1 VLFVTKHPSIVKI
14 NFLEACCYAPSYDSG
29 YTSHCTE
36 AIVMSNSTII
46 EANKTNLN
54 HLAGHAIF
62 SVAMKK
68 AKGKY
73 IYILLIGE
81 AALLLDLKDVE
92 QQITQDFKFPTKIS
106 RSTINPEDSYN
117 PMRKQYHSTKILK
130 EMLDEFPSDALK
142 IIGITSSDL
151 FIPIL
156 TFVFGEAQLDGKVG
170 IVSSA
175 RLQQEFYGLPPNQ
188 ALLKRRLIKEIKH
201 ELGHTFGIV
210 HCSLRECVM
219 SVANNIADVDSKGI
233 SFCEG
238 CRELLRHS
246 SKRN

>member
-1 VLFVTKHPSIVKI
+1 
-14 NFLEACCYAPSYDSG
+14 
-29 YTSHCTE
+29 
-36 AIVMSNSTII
+36 
-46 EANKTNLN
+46 
-54 HLAGHAIF
+54 
-62 SVAMKK
+62 MKK

-73 IYILLIGE
+73 IYIILIGE
-81 AALLLDLKDVE
+81 AAQLIDLKEVE
-92 QQITQDFKFPTKIS
+92 DQIKKDFGFPTKILQ
-106 RSTINPEDSYN
+106 STINPEDSYN
-117 PMRKQYHSTKILK
+117 PTRKQYHSTKILK
-130 EMLDEFPSDALK
+130 EMLDQIPPDALK
-142 IIGITSSDL
+142 MMGITSSDL

-210 HCSLRECVM
+210 HCPLKECVM
-219 SVANNIADVDSKGI
+219 SVANNIADVDAKGI

-238 CRELLRHS
+238 CRELLRHR
-246 SKRN
+246 SKRD

>member
-1 VLFVTKHPSIVKI
+1 
-14 NFLEACCYAPSYDSG
+14 
-29 YTSHCTE
+29 
-36 AIVMSNSTII
+36 
-46 EANKTNLN
+46 
-54 HLAGHAIF
+54 
-62 SVAMKK
+62 MKK

-73 IYILLIGE
+73 IYLLLIGK
-81 AALLLDLKDVE
+81 ATQLMDLKEVE
-92 QQITQDFKFPTKIS
+92 EQIKKDFGFPIKTS
-106 RSTINPEDSYN
+106 QSTINPEDSYN
-117 PMRKQYHSTKILK
+117 PMRKQYHSTEILK
-130 EMLDEFPSDALK
+130 EMLDELPTDAMK
-142 IIGITSSDL
+142 MIGIISSDL

-246 SKRN
+246 RKGD

>member
-1 VLFVTKHPSIVKI
+1 
-14 NFLEACCYAPSYDSG
+14 
-29 YTSHCTE
+29 
-36 AIVMSNSTII
+36 M
-46 EANKTNLN
+46 N
-54 HLAGHAIF
+54 HLAGHGIF
-62 SVAMKK
+62 TVIMKK

-73 IYILLIGE
+73 IYILLIRK
-81 AALLLDLKDVE
+81 AAQLIDLKEVE
-92 QQITQDFKFPTKIS
+92 EQIKKDFGFPIKTS
-106 RSTINPEDSYN
+106 QSTINPEDSYN
-117 PMRKQYHSTKILK
+117 AMRKQYHSTNILK
-130 EMLDEFPSDALK
+130 EMLDELPSDALK
-142 IIGITSSDL
+142 MIGITSSDL

-175 RLQQEFYGLPPNQ
+175 RLRQEFYGLPPNQ

-219 SVANNIADVDSKGI
+219 SVANNIADVDAKGS

-238 CRELLRHS
+238 CRELLRHG
-246 SKRN
+246 SKRD